1 MKSYLE
7 LDVWKDARSL
17 VLDIYTLTSKFPKEE
32 QYSLVSQM
40 RRCAVS
46 VPSNIA
52 EGHGRKTTKDSL
64 HFFYISRGSLFELE
78 TQLYLSSDL
87 KFIHQDNLEII
98 LEKITSCKKML
109 NGLIR
114 YYNNLAS
121 NIESPTSKAE

>member
-7 LDVWKDARSL
+7 LDVWKHTRNL
-17 VLDIYTLTSKFPKEE
+17 VLDVYNLTSIFPKEE

-40 RRCAVS
+40 RRCVVS

-64 HFFYISRGSLFELE
+64 NFFYISRGSLFELE

-87 KFIHQDNLEII
+87 EFIHKDNLEIV

-114 YYNNLAS
+114 YYNSLAS
-121 NIESPTSKAE
+121 NIELPTSKPE